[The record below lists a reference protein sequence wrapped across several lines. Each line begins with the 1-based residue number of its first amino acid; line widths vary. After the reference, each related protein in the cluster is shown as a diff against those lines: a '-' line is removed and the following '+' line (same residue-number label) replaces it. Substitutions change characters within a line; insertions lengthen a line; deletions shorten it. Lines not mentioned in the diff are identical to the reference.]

1 MSMMPLAGPPR
12 SSHHRGMSRTH
23 SGERRYRGRTVLVAG
38 PDRWE
43 LVRSRI
49 PDRLRAHWR
58 ALDLDEQLAAG
69 RAPGTDRLRA
79 VRAGMLVEPAR
90 RRRLAGA
97 WAALLAG
104 STGPAAR
111 RPPVGVPLQ
120 RARIDAAR
128 ADIEQLVGALRAAG
142 PASARGV
149 ALANLLLTDG
159 TSPVYQRTSPV
170 DLTTALQAALRHLDP
185 LSAFTTNS

>member
-1 MSMMPLAGPPR
+1 MA
-12 SSHHRGMSRTH
+12 RTQ
-23 SGERRYRGRTVLVAG
+23 SWGRRYRGRTVLVVG

-49 PDRLRAHWR
+49 WDRLRAHWR

-79 VRAGMLVEPAR
+79 VRAGMLIAPTW
-90 RRRLAGA
+90 RRRLAA
-97 WAALLAG
+97 SWADLLAE

-111 RPPVGVPLQ
+111 GRPAGVPLQ
-120 RARIDAAR
+120 RVRIDAAR
-128 ADIEQLVGALRAAG
+128 DDIQRLVDALRAPG

-149 ALANLLLTDG
+149 ALATLLLTDG
-159 TSPVYQRTSPV
+159 TGPVYQRSSPV
-170 DLTTALQAALRHLDP
+170 DLPAALHAAVRHLDP
-185 LSAFTTNS
+185 LSAFTDS